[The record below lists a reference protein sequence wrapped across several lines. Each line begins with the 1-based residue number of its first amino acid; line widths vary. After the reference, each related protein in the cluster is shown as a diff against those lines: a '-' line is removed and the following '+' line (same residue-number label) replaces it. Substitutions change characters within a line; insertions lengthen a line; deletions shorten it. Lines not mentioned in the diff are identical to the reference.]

1 MENIRINVQDFL
13 NQFPIRKTK
22 VGIYLPSNFPN
33 KPYNLY
39 IFAFLRYCA
48 RPIQDTLETYLAT
61 STFNQIKDYL
71 IQSEICNEEQFNS
84 TLTAC
89 IELGLISSATA
100 EELEAKEDGYAFNYL
115 PKKRFVKIEQKTLQ
129 NLLTFTVK
137 HQLAFSLLCIFQT
150 DWETYLYYGNLENYP
165 FYTYK
170 TLLEK
175 IGWPTEIDQKLRQL
189 LANELNFI
197 FTFGFSKPAFSQQRL
212 SRKQS
217 PFQIMRITQFDLAH
231 SLGFSLNLGPQIAQ
245 LLKLT
250 DCEDNTN
257 V

>member
-1 MENIRINVQDFL
+1 MENIRIDVKDFL
-13 NQFPIRKTK
+13 DQFPIRKTK
-22 VGIYLPSNFPN
+22 VGIYLPGNFPN

-39 IFAFLRYCA
+39 IYTFLRYCA
-48 RPIQDTLETYLAT
+48 QPIQDTLETYLIV

-71 IQSEICNEEQFNS
+71 IQSEVCDEEQFNS
-84 TLTAC
+84 TLTVC
-89 IELGLISSATA
+89 MELGLISSATA
-100 EELEAKEDGYAFNYL
+100 KELEAEEDGYAFNYL
-115 PKKRFVKIEQKTLQ
+115 PKKRFVKIEQKALQ

-137 HQLAFSLLCIFQT
+137 HQLAFSLLCIFQI
-150 DWETYLYYGNLENYP
+150 DWDTYLYYGNVENHS

-170 TLLEK
+170 TLLDK
-175 IGWPTEIDQKLRQL
+175 MGWPTEINQKPRQL
-189 LANELNFI
+189 LANALNFI
-197 FTFGFSKPAFSQQRL
+197 FTFGFATPVFSQQRF

-217 PFQIMRITQFDLAH
+217 PFQVMRITEFDLTH
-231 SLGFSLNLGPQIAQ
+231 HLTPSLNLGPQIAQ

>member
-1 MENIRINVQDFL
+1 MENIRINIENFL
-13 NQFPIRKTK
+13 NQFPTRKTK

-39 IFAFLRYCA
+39 IFTFLRYCA
-48 RPIQDTLETYLAT
+48 QPIQDTLETYLT
-61 STFNQIKDYL
+61 ISTFNQIKDYL
-71 IQSEICNEEQFNS
+71 IQNEVCSEEQFNN

-100 EELEAKEDGYAFNYL
+100 EELGAEENGYAFNYI
-115 PKKRFVKIEQKTLQ
+115 PKKRFVKIEQKVLQ
-129 NLLTFTVK
+129 NLLVITAK
-137 HQLAFSLLCIFQT
+137 HQLAFSLLCVFQT
-150 DWETYLYYGNLENYP
+150 DWETYLYYGNVENYS
-165 FYTYK
+165 FYTYN

-175 IGWPTEIDQKLRQL
+175 MGWPTEVNQKPRQL
-189 LANELNFI
+189 LANALNFI
-197 FTFGFSKPAFSQQRL
+197 FTFGFAVPVFSQQRF

-217 PFQIMRITQFDLAH
+217 PFQVMRITKFDLAH
-231 SLGFSLNLGPQIAQ
+231 SHSLSLNCDPQIAQ

-250 DCEDNTN
+250 DCEVSTN

>member
-1 MENIRINVQDFL
+1 MKNIRINVQDFL
-13 NQFPIRKTK
+13 DQFPIRKTK
-22 VGIYLPSNFPN
+22 IGIYLPGNFPN
-33 KPYNLY
+33 KLYNLY
-39 IFAFLRYCA
+39 IYTFLRYCA
-48 RPIQDTLETYLAT
+48 QPIQDTLETYLTA

-84 TLTAC
+84 TLTVC

-100 EELEAKEDGYAFNYL
+100 EKLEAKENGYAFNYL

-137 HQLAFSLLCIFQT
+137 HQLAFSLLCIFQI

-197 FTFGFSKPAFSQQRL
+197 FTFGSAKLVFSQQRL

-217 PFQIMRITQFDLAH
+217 PFQIMRIIQFDLAH
-231 SLGFSLNLGPQIAQ
+231 SLGFSLNLDPQIAQ

-250 DCEDNTN
+250 DCEVNTN